1 MKKMPKKLE
10 ILIIISALV
19 FFIYVL
25 RNIKNKKL
33 TVQNAIIWMVLAI
46 GIVILALGSNFFEK
60 MAQILGIQ
68 NLSNLS
74 FFVGFLFLIFVCF
87 NITKTLSVQNKKI
100 ISLTQELALLKSEGE
115 KHETKQKRNEKNN

>member
-1 MKKMPKKLE
+1 MPKKLE

-25 RNIKNKKL
+25 KNIKNKKL

-115 KHETKQKRNEKNN
+115 KHETKQKRNAKNN

>member
-74 FFVGFLFLIFVCF
+74 FLQYFIKLL
-87 NITKTLSVQNKKI
+87 NK
-100 ISLTQELALLKSEGE
+100 
-115 KHETKQKRNEKNN
+115 

>member
-25 RNIKNKKL
+25 KNIKNKKL

-115 KHETKQKRNEKNN
+115 KHETKQKRNAKNN

>member
-1 MKKMPKKLE
+1 MPKKLE

-115 KHETKQKRNEKNN
+115 KHETKQKRNEENN

>member
-115 KHETKQKRNEKNN
+115 KHETKQKRNEENN

>member
-1 MKKMPKKLE
+1 MPKKLE

>member
-1 MKKMPKKLE
+1 MPKKLE

-33 TVQNAIIWMVLAI
+33 TVQNTIIWMVLAI